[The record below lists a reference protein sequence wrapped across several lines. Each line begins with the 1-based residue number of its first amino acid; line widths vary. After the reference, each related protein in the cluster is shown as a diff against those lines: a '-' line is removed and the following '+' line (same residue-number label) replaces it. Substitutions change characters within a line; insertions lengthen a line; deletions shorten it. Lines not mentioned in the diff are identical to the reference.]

1 MPIFGPLLGVNAGV
15 VTATG
20 GKNVEL
26 EGEVAPI
33 IWIVV
38 IDVLFMTWTE
48 IHKIPDLVTDNNKP
62 KPLKRDE

>member
-33 IWIVV
+33 I
-38 IDVLFMTWTE
+38 
-48 IHKIPDLVTDNNKP
+48 
-62 KPLKRDE
+62 